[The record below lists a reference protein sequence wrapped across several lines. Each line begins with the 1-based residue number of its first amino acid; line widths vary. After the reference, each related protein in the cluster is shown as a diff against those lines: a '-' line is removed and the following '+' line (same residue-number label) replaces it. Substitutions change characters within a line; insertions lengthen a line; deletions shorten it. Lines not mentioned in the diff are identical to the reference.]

1 MSNNKTFFVKKE
13 LKLHKDID
21 LELKPLKAL
30 RSRIKAFKKKQED
43 DLLEQYK
50 NKGEKN
56 DGKLKND

>member
-1 MSNNKTFFVKKE
+1 MNNQKSFFVKKE
-13 LKLHKDID
+13 LKLHSDID

-30 RSRIKAFKKKQED
+30 RSRIKAFKKKQEV

-56 DGKLKND
+56 EGGT